1 MKLGVSSYSLAR
13 AIKTGDLTIL
23 SAIDWIADHGGE
35 HIEIVPIGFNLT
47 EDRQLAGQIR
57 EKAAYV
63 GIDVSNY
70 AIGANFLKNSPQEF
84 RAEIEQVKLQV
95 DIAAE
100 LGVLLMRH
108 DVAGKPPTDDI
119 SLSSFEADMPRLV
132 EACQEIAEYAQ
143 QYNIT
148 TSIENHG
155 FYIQSSERVYR
166 LVNKVNRSN
175 FRTTLD
181 VGNFLCVDE
190 NPLLAVQR
198 NIGIAS
204 IVHLKDF
211 YRRPPTVE
219 LGEGWFKSSGGYH
232 LRGSILG
239 HGDVNLTEII
249 KLVRGSGYDGY
260 LSLEFEGLEECR
272 QGTRMGLEQ
281 ARQLWALANS
291 E

>member
-1 MKLGVSSYSLAR
+1 MKLGVSSYSLAQ
-13 AIKTGDLTIL
+13 AIKSGDLTIL
-23 SAIDWIADHGGE
+23 GAIDWIVEHGGE

-47 EDRQLAGQIR
+47 EDRQLAAQIR
-57 EKAAYV
+57 VKAASV

-70 AIGANFLKNSPQEF
+70 AIGANFLKDSPQEF
-84 RAEIEQVKLQV
+84 RAEIDQVKQHV

-108 DVAGKPPTDDI
+108 DVAGKPPSADI
-119 SLSSFEADMPRLV
+119 SLRSYEADLPRLV

-148 TSIENHG
+148 TSVENHG

-166 LVNKVNRSN
+166 LVMEVNRSN

-181 VGNFLCVDE
+181 VGNFLCADE
-190 NPLLAVQR
+190 DPLLAVQR
-198 NIGIAS
+198 NLEIAS

-211 YRRPPTVE
+211 YRRPPSAE
-219 LGEGWFKSSGGYH
+219 LGEGWFKSAGGYH

-239 HGDVNLTEII
+239 HGDVNLAEIMNV
-249 KLVRGSGYDGY
+249 VRSSGYDGY

-281 ARQLWALANS
+281 ARRLWAQATK
-291 E
+291 

>member
-23 SAIDWIADHGGE
+23 SAIDWIAAHGGE
-35 HIEIVPIGFNLT
+35 HIEIVPIGFDLIA
-47 EDRQLAGQIR
+47 DRQLAGQIR
-57 EKAAYV
+57 SKAASV

-70 AIGANFLKNSPQEF
+70 AIGANFLKDSTQEF
-84 RAEIEQVKLQV
+84 RAEIEQVKQHV

-108 DVAGKPPTDDI
+108 DVAGKPPSDDI
-119 SLSSFEADMPRLV
+119 SLGSYESDLPRLV

-143 QYNIT
+143 QYHIT
-148 TSIENHG
+148 TSVENHG
-155 FYIQSSERVYR
+155 FYIQSSERVHR
-166 LVNKVNRSN
+166 LVNEVDRSN

-181 VGNFLCVDE
+181 VGNFLCADE
-190 NPLLAVQR
+190 DPLLAVQR
-198 NIGIAS
+198 NIEIAS

-219 LGEGWFKSSGGYH
+219 LGEGWFKSAGGYH
-232 LRGSILG
+232 LRGAILG
-239 HGDVNLTEII
+239 HGDVNLTEIL
-249 KLVRGSGYDGY
+249 KVVRSSGYDGY

-272 QGTRMGLEQ
+272 QGTRIGLEQ
-281 ARQLWALANS
+281 ARRLW
-291 E
+291 EQ